1 MICEFWPKEVVNL
14 NRFLWKLECAHKP
27 FGLNSMQILK
37 CVQQYLRVVVLR
49 NYGFFTGNSLLI
61 LFCLK
66 ATTIAVCV
74 YLRSEN
80 LFYFKLSCIQTLNPK
95 KISAMIITFEILEQN
110 FMMSEKKSSA
120 WCFFIKMTKN
130 HA

>member
-1 MICEFWPKEVVNL
+1 MICEFWPKEVVNF
-14 NRFLWKLECAHKP
+14 NRFLWKLKCEHKP
-27 FGLNSMQILK
+27 FGLNSMWILRFLW
-37 CVQQYLRVVVLR
+37 QYLRVLVPG

-80 LFYFKLSCIQTLNPK
+80 SFDYKLSCIQTLNPK
-95 KISAMIITFEILEQN
+95 KISAMIITFEILEKH
-110 FMMSEKKSSA
+110 FIMSEKKSFA